1 MKYSITLAK
10 SLRHDSFKKITMK
23 KNKFLY
29 LSIASLLSF
38 NSYSQKR
45 VLLAPKILTTKYVEV
60 NVIKTYE
67 RVAEKGYKSVDMFQ
81 KLGNSFYTNY
91 EMKKAARWYCEL
103 FAMTYDLEPK
113 YYYQYEQALRS
124 IGENEEANAIIVR
137 LNNKNRK

>member
-1 MKYSITLAK
+1 
-10 SLRHDSFKKITMK
+10 MK
-23 KNKFLY
+23 KKKFLY
-29 LSIASLLSF
+29 LSIVSLLSF
-38 NSYSQKR
+38 SSYSQKR

-81 KLGNSFYTNY
+81 KLGNSFYINF

>member
-1 MKYSITLAK
+1 
-10 SLRHDSFKKITMK
+10 MK

-29 LSIASLLSF
+29 LSIVSLVSF
-38 NSYSQKR
+38 SSYSQKR

-81 KLGNSFYTNY
+81 QLGNSFYTNF

-124 IGENEEANAIIVR
+124 IGENEEANAVIEK
-137 LNNKNRK
+137 LNQKNRK